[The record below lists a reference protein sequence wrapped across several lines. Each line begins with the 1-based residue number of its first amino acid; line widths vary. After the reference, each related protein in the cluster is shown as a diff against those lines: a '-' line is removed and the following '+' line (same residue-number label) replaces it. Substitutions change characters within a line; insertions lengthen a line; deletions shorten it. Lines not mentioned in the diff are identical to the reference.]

1 MNTQII
7 FETQRLIVRKLLLS
21 DLEPFHEMQ
30 SNINVLQYVRVKA
43 MNFEENTKELT
54 ELIEKYAHI
63 ENDFWIYAVER
74 LSLIHI

>member
-43 MNFEENTKELT
+43 MTFEENTK
-54 ELIEKYAHI
+54 
-63 ENDFWIYAVER
+63 
-74 LSLIHI
+74 

>member
-43 MNFEENTKELT
+43 MTFEENTKELA
-54 ELIEKYAHI
+54 ELIESMLILRMIFGFMQLK
-63 ENDFWIYAVER
+63 EN
-74 LSLIHI
+74 